1 MARDTN
7 SNFKLDFHARLTLS
21 KSSIEIL
28 FPKFH
33 AIFCFL
39 KMNFLA
45 TIIMK
50 NSNSFSA
57 IRNRLEISQDE
68 FELRDDGIY
77 NRLTVLD

>member
-1 MARDTN
+1 
-7 SNFKLDFHARLTLS
+7 
-21 KSSIEIL
+21 
-28 FPKFH
+28 
-33 AIFCFL
+33 
-39 KMNFLA
+39 LA